1 MISKWIVIKCS
12 LFWAF
17 VSWQKQN
24 KKLKKQKS
32 EKQASEWKRPARTEV
47 TEGGSSLSRSN
58 LSPFPRLSF
67 VLTDWEFGKDKI
79 QQPSP
84 YVGTYFVVSDI

>member
-1 MISKWIVIKCS
+1 M
-12 LFWAF
+12 
-17 VSWQKQN
+17 
-24 KKLKKQKS
+24 S
-32 EKQASEWKRPARTEV
+32 EKDLRELKLRKE
-47 TEGGSSLSRSN
+47 GSSLSRSN